1 MPSGPRLSVQ
11 RALSVP
17 MGMGPGPKT
26 FGIGFGLWTGRY
38 KLLGLVTDV
47 TDVRYG
53 YCCLALQRFTFWKH
67 DPPEPDEGLNKAK
80 P

>member
-26 FGIGFGLWTGRY
+26 FGIGFGLWTRPDHPALSLGSFVTVVTAILPLCSLR
-38 KLLGLVTDV
+38 LLHLM
-47 TDVRYG
+47 G
-53 YCCLALQRFTFWKH
+53 YRVGTVWH
-67 DPPEPDEGLNKAK
+67 GTVE
-80 P
+80 